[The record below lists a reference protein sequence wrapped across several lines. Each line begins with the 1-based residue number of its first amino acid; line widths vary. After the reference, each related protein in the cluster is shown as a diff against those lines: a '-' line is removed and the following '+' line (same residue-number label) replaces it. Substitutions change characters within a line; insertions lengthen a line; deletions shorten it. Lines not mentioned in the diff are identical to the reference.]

1 MNKTNK
7 MITSKELSDLLR
19 CSLRTVY
26 RMRKRG
32 DITAYK
38 MGGKIVFKKE
48 EIEEY
53 LENLQQAA

>member
-1 MNKTNK
+1 
-7 MITSKELSDLLR
+7 
-19 CSLRTVY
+19 
-26 RMRKRG
+26 MRKRG